1 MIEDIMAPEKVFKK
15 DDLEVREMS
24 MRTNPTDDSSPLI
37 KRKFI
42 PLDNPATI
50 LEVLKATLNIKA
62 GVRGNNVTTG
72 PNQYAYWRACL
83 GGEALRKFNEFS
95 TTVGTETTGN
105 LVLVEQRLVREF
117 APRDVL
123 TRQARY
129 MRYDMR
135 KPSGET
141 TRKYV
146 GAVGTLNETLK
157 ELPPLYDASQKIADQ
172 ELLDILASKAPTSHK
187 AMMIEHGFD
196 PQSATLQQFV
206 EFSERAETKQAL
218 QHHYDKDASE
228 SDNSYKKVARKG
240 KSSKS
245 KHDSYKS
252 REDTHKGKSRSAKEL
267 EFYCSYHKA
276 NDSHDTVK
284 CKVLNGEK
292 DYKKKT
298 SFADD
303 KNKRDNKERHRS
315 SDKAK
320 YKSKSRDLNV
330 LQEQLEG
337 QKQKFKKLNI
347 RLNARLKAEEKSDA
361 GESSSESEED
371 PQQRTFKPKEELFSS
386 SSSSEHASGTESEDS
401 QD

>member
-196 PQSATLQQFV
+196 PQSATLQEFV

-245 KHDSYKS
+245 KHNSYKS

-303 KNKRDNKERHRS
+303 KNKRDKRDSE
-315 SDKAK
+315 KAK
-320 YKSKSRDLNV
+320 YKAKSRDLHL
-330 LQEQLEG
+330 LQIKLEEQ
-337 QKQKFKKLNI
+337 KARFKKLNI
-347 RLNARLKAEEKSDA
+347 RLQARADAEEKSEA
-361 GESSSESEED
+361 SEASSNESEED
-371 PQQRTFKPKEELFSS
+371 PKQRTFKPKEELFSS
-386 SSSSEHASGTESEDS
+386 SAESEHASGTESTDS
-401 QD
+401 EE

>member
-1 MIEDIMAPEKVFKK
+1 
-15 DDLEVREMS
+15 

-83 GGEALRKFNEFS
+83 GGEALRKFNEFMA
-95 TTVGTETTGN
+95 TVGTETTAN
-105 LVLVEQRLVREF
+105 LILVEQRLVREF

-206 EFSERAETKQAL
+206 EFSERAETK
-218 QHHYDKDASE
+218 
-228 SDNSYKKVARKG
+228 
-240 KSSKS
+240 
-245 KHDSYKS
+245 
-252 REDTHKGKSRSAKEL
+252 
-267 EFYCSYHKA
+267 
-276 NDSHDTVK
+276 
-284 CKVLNGEK
+284 
-292 DYKKKT
+292 
-298 SFADD
+298 
-303 KNKRDNKERHRS
+303 
-315 SDKAK
+315 
-320 YKSKSRDLNV
+320 
-330 LQEQLEG
+330 
-337 QKQKFKKLNI
+337 
-347 RLNARLKAEEKSDA
+347 
-361 GESSSESEED
+361 
-371 PQQRTFKPKEELFSS
+371 
-386 SSSSEHASGTESEDS
+386 
-401 QD
+401 